1 MGTQFLFLDSLD
13 HATETQSIAYLSF
26 KIEQFQGL
34 QDRFPRIPGLEEY
47 SSWVQF
53 QMTRT
58 NLIPV
63 ECKQFFEL
71 PLFQELKQE
80 FSDVLFRLSTVMKA
94 RDAQLFRHSLRVQSL
109 AISLASALNLPED
122 EVLRIGLAAFFHDIG
137 KMGVNN
143 TILYKVSGLTRQE
156 FEIIKGH
163 PGYGAKML
171 SRFEILRNVVP
182 SVYHHH
188 ERWDGMGYPDG
199 LYGEAIPLGA
209 RIVAIADAFEAMTSH
224 RSYQHRRTSV
234 QAMDELCESAGTQ
247 FDAQLVRLF
256 CKSFETD
263 LVNSFNV
270 QYTGTEFL

>member
-1 MGTQFLFLDSLD
+1 VSTQSRLLDRLD
-13 HATETQSIAYLSF
+13 HATETQGIAYLSL

-34 QDRFPRIPGLEEY
+34 QGRFPRIPDLKEH
-47 SSWVQF
+47 SSWAQF

-58 NLIPV
+58 NLIPL
-63 ECKQFFEL
+63 ECKQLYEL
-71 PLFQELKQE
+71 PVFHELKQE
-80 FSDVLFRLSTVMKA
+80 FAGIVIRLSTAMKA
-94 RDAQLFRHSLRVQSL
+94 RDEQLYRHSLRVQSL
-109 AISLASALNLPED
+109 AISLASALNLPKG

-137 KMGVNN
+137 KMGINN
-143 TILYKVSGLTRQE
+143 TILHKASGLTRQE

-182 SVYHHH
+182 LVYHHH
-188 ERWDGMGYPDG
+188 ESWDGMGYPDG

-234 QAMDELCESAGTQ
+234 QAMEELCESAGTQ

-263 LVNSFNV
+263 LVDSFDV
-270 QYTGTEFL
+270 QYTGTGFL